1 MKTEHF
7 DFLKNNRA
15 CEPGM
20 EWAETQSNL
29 YELWNNCHRGDWML
43 WLANSLKVDE
53 RKQMLCGALCAH
65 TVVHLMTDRRSR
77 EAVRIAFLYARGKA
91 TDKQLKEARDAAVA
105 AAKAARDAACI
116 AAWAAYIAACVGAT
130 GTAKAA
136 ADAAREARQ
145 ANELRTAE
153 IARKILT
160 QDVFDKISTL

>member
-15 CEPGM
+15 CDEGLK
-20 EWAETQSNL
+20 WAETQSGL
-29 YELWNNCHRGDWML
+29 YELWNNCHRGDWL
-43 WLANSLKVDE
+43 SWLANRLQVDE
-53 RKQMLCGALCAH
+53 RKRMMCGALCAH
-65 TVVHLMTDRRSR
+65 SVIHLMTDRRSR

-91 TDKQLKEARDAAVA
+91 TDKQLKEAKCAAVA

-116 AAWAAYIAACVGAT
+116 AAWAAYIATCVGAT
-130 GTAKAA
+130 SAAKAA

-160 QDVFDKISTL
+160 QDVFAKISKL